1 MTVSMQITKRIYRG
15 NGVTREWDV
24 DFPLISAENLGVY
37 LTSPQG
43 AEEEIFADFSV
54 DPLTHKLIYPTV
66 ESGKSP
72 LGADW
77 KLTLLRRTPLT
88 QEIDLL
94 RQGELD
100 AEVLE
105 EGYDKL
111 TMLVQEL
118 GEKVDRSIK
127 YPVSSQ
133 EDDLETENFLKNILA
148 AKEDAVLASSH
159 AAQAA
164 QQAQAGASSAQKT
177 AEAALESITS
187 AVNAGYETL
196 AREGAEVIVSAQT
209 YADAAAEQAETARH
223 YAEGSIGKCMG
234 EVYWSQS
241 KALSDNPGALP
252 LWTGA
257 YYANAA
263 TLYPD
268 FYAWVKEHTELCTTQ
283 ADYDARLEEYG
294 ECPFY
299 VADEAAGSLRL
310 PKLAHYIKNANED
323 GGVTQREAGL
333 PNITANIMGQ
343 NYAGL
348 SEQFM
353 NVEGSAARTVGS
365 GGPSAKGGAELY
377 MWKHDF
383 DASRSSSVYGNSA
396 TVTPA
401 HTTLY
406 PWVCA
411 YNTAVPASV
420 AQTAEFQQS
429 LIGKADADLANLTP
443 AGKKVLARFSAPSS
457 RFIDLT
463 LGASGSEYTA
473 PADGW
478 MVSFFATSGAQ
489 IGTWVNIVT
498 GLSNTGGTAG
508 AYPYV
513 GCSMKV
519 KAGDVVAYHYNHPSG
534 GIFRFVYAEGSEE
547 A

>member
-1 MTVSMQITKRIYRG
+1 MTVSMQLTKRIYQG

-24 DFPLISAENLGVY
+24 DFPLISEDNLGVY

-43 AEEEIFADFSV
+43 AEEEIFTDFSV
-54 DPLTHKLIYPTV
+54 DLKTHTLTYPTA

-72 LGADW
+72 LAADW
-77 KLTLLRRTPLT
+77 KLTVLRRTPLT

-148 AKEDAVLASSH
+148 AKEDAVVASSE

-164 QQAQAGASSAQKT
+164 RQANAGAARAQET
-177 AEAALESITS
+177 AEAALESISS
-187 AVNAGYETL
+187 AVTAGCDTL
-196 AREGAEVIVSAQT
+196 AQEGREIISSAQT
-209 YADAAAEQAETARH
+209 YADEAAGQAETARH

-252 LWTGA
+252 LWTGES
-257 YYANAA
+257 YANAA

-268 FYAWVKEHTELCTTQ
+268 FYAWVKAHAELCTTK
-283 ADYDARLEEYG
+283 ADYDARLAQYG

-299 VADEAAGSLRL
+299 VADETEGSLRL
-310 PKLAHYIKNANED
+310 PKLAHYIKNAGTE
-323 GGVTQREAGL
+323 GITQSEAGL
-333 PNITANIMGQ
+333 PNISGQ
-343 NYAGL
+343 FRVAAYTGAGATEAFAYL
-348 SEQFM
+348 
-353 NVEGSAARTVGS
+353 GSDGTGNSPQGS
-365 GGPSAKGGAELY
+365 NTSR
-377 MWKHDF
+377 HIIDF
-383 DASRSSSVYGNSA
+383 FASRSSPVYGKSN

-411 YNTAVPASV
+411 YNTAVAAST
-420 AQTAEFQQS
+420 AQTAQFQQA
-429 LIGKADADLANLTP
+429 LTGKADADLANVPSHIDYVVDSYQDSCGWYRVYKSGWVEQGGGAFVSTTNIETVNFFKP
-443 AGKKVLARFSAPSS
+443 MQAVQTMVAG
-457 RFIDLT
+457 
-463 LGASGSEYTA
+463 
-473 PADGW
+473 
-478 MVSFFATSGAQ
+478 
-489 IGTWVNIVT
+489 VT
-498 GLSNTGGTAG
+498 GTGTTFPNSGVVIYGLSTTGFLKQHTMN
-508 AYPYV
+508 V
-513 GCSMKV
+513 
-519 KAGDVVAYHYNHPSG
+519 SG
-534 GIFRFVYAEGSEE
+534 GWSWYACGQIAEE
-547 A
+547 